1 MSALSVPVAVIGG
14 ITLYVG
20 WYHLF
25 IYFKR
30 QIKTPVDRS
39 FAITCFNMALYDVF
53 CVLAYNASSYTQ
65 GQILQRLQVATLSMI
80 GATYAWFVVDYAG
93 VKSKR
98 FRNFFT
104 LFFLLSAVLTLTDNS
119 NLTWMVD
126 KPLIK
131 TINLP
136 LGLAVTYYEA
146 APGLATQ
153 ALSLMGFLVFVYVF
167 VIGLR
172 LRRRGDRIRG
182 TPLLWSCAFFCVGLC
197 NDALVQSG
205 AYKSVYLVEYTYM
218 AIVLMMA
225 YVLSL
230 EVVRSAEVREAVERA
245 YNKLVETSHLLTG
258 SSEQVDRV
266 TRSIDETIGEVYAG
280 TNSQNDHIRS
290 SHKTISDLLENIH
303 AVSREAQQGAD
314 ATRETAR
321 RIAENLGMLKRSF
334 DRIHTIEASVAS
346 MWEVA
351 ESFSTHSK
359 RIDTIAE
366 FIDETASRINVL
378 SLNAAIEASRSG
390 VSGSGFMII
399 AREIRGLA
407 KSAKARAEEITGVIN
422 EFQDGIARV
431 KGVLQGGSTDFRQL
445 LDLTGEGRTGLNE
458 VLKLVEQEEVR
469 LQRIS
474 SRMLDLRV
482 FSQQVEKQMGT
493 VAAVSERNLR
503 NAEKV
508 NTNTKEMSSRMRE
521 LAALAVS
528 LKQIAGERDGI
539 LQKDA

>member
-1 MSALSVPVAVIGG
+1 
-14 ITLYVG
+14 
-20 WYHLF
+20 
-25 IYFKR
+25 
-30 QIKTPVDRS
+30 
-39 FAITCFNMALYDVF
+39 
-53 CVLAYNASSYTQ
+53 
-65 GQILQRLQVATLSMI
+65 
-80 GATYAWFVVDYAG
+80 
-93 VKSKR
+93 
-98 FRNFFT
+98 
-104 LFFLLSAVLTLTDNS
+104 
-119 NLTWMVD
+119 
-126 KPLIK
+126 
-131 TINLP
+131 
-136 LGLAVTYYEA
+136 
-146 APGLATQ
+146 
-153 ALSLMGFLVFVYVF
+153 
-167 VIGLR
+167 
-172 LRRRGDRIRG
+172 
-182 TPLLWSCAFFCVGLC
+182 
-197 NDALVQSG
+197 
-205 AYKSVYLVEYTYM
+205 
-218 AIVLMMA
+218 
-225 YVLSL
+225 
-230 EVVRSAEVREAVERA
+230 
-245 YNKLVETSHLLTG
+245 
-258 SSEQVDRV
+258 
-266 TRSIDETIGEVYAG
+266 
-280 TNSQNDHIRS
+280 
-290 SHKTISDLLENIH
+290 
-303 AVSREAQQGAD
+303 
-314 ATRETAR
+314 
-321 RIAENLGMLKRSF
+321 
-334 DRIHTIEASVAS
+334 
-346 MWEVA
+346 VA